1 MEAIVYE
8 EFGGPEVLRHTAGAA
23 VPEPGPGEVRVKV
36 AAVGVNPVDWKRRYG
51 WVEEFYP
58 TTFPAV
64 PGLEFAG
71 TVDRLGEGVTGLAV
85 GDEVLGWTKTGA
97 YAEYAIA
104 DIVVP
109 KPAGLPWE
117 TAASLPV
124 AGETAQRVLDLLGVR
139 AGETLFLHGAAGVVG
154 SVGVQLAVAAG
165 VTVIGSASASN
176 HAYLRELGAIPVAY
190 GEGLADRVRAAAPDG
205 VDAVFDAAG
214 HGVLPVAIELLGGVG
229 PGGVGPDGDGP
240 YGDGA
245 AKERIVTI
253 ADVDAE
259 KYGIV
264 FSGSLGD
271 PDAVRAGLTAHAR
284 GAAAGTLTVRLADT
298 LPLKEAAR
306 VQQLSESGHV
316 RGKLVLIP

>member
-8 EFGGPEVLRHTAGAA
+8 EFGGPEVLRHATGVA

-36 AAVGVNPVDWKRRYG
+36 AAVGLNPVDWKRRYG

-71 TVDRLGEGVTGLAV
+71 TVDKLGEGVTDLAV

-97 YAEYAIA
+97 YAQYAITGL
-104 DIVVP
+104 VVP
-109 KPAGLPWE
+109 KPAGLSWAA
-117 TAASLPV
+117 AASLPV
-124 AGETAQRVLDLLGVR
+124 AAETAQRVLDLIGVR

-165 VTVIGSASASN
+165 VTVIGSASESN

-190 GEGLADRVRAAAPDG
+190 GDGLADRVRAAAPDG
-205 VDAVFDAAG
+205 VDAVFDSAG
-214 HGVLPVAIELLGGVG
+214 HGVLPVAIELLGGEE
-229 PGGVGPDGDGP
+229 
-240 YGDGA
+240 GA
-245 AKERIVTI
+245 AKERIATI

-259 KYGIV
+259 KHGIAFTGV
-264 FSGSLGD
+264 MGD

-284 GAAAGTLTVRLADT
+284 AAEAGTLTVRLADT

-306 VQQLSESGHV
+306 AQELSETGHV
-316 RGKLVLIP
+316 RGKLILIP

>member
-8 EFGGPEVLRHTAGAA
+8 EFGGPEVLRHEAGVAK
-23 VPEPGPGEVRVKV
+23 PEPGPGEVRVRV
-36 AAVGVNPVDWKRRYG
+36 AAAGVNPVDWKRRYG
-51 WVEEFYP
+51 WMEAFYP

-71 TVDRLGEGVTGLAV
+71 TVDALGEGVTGLAV

-104 DIVVP
+104 GTVAP
-109 KPAGLPWE
+109 KPAGLSWE
-117 TAASLPV
+117 AAASLPV

-165 VTVIGSASASN
+165 VTVIGSASESN

-190 GEGLADRVRAAAPDG
+190 GDGLADRVRAAAPEG

-214 HGVLPVAIELLGGVG
+214 HGVLPVAIELLGG
-229 PGGVGPDGDGP
+229 GD
-240 YGDGA
+240 A

-253 ADVDAE
+253 AATDAE
-259 KYGIV
+259 EHGIV
-264 FSGSLGD
+264 FSGVAGE
-271 PDAVRAGLTAHAR
+271 PEAVRAGLTAQAR
-284 GAAAGTLTVRLADT
+284 LAAEGALAVRLAQT

-306 VQQLSESGHV
+306 AQELSESGHV
-316 RGKLVLIP
+316 RGKIVLIPS

>member
-8 EFGGPEVLRHTAGAA
+8 EFGGPEVLRHESGVA
-23 VPEPGPGEVRVKV
+23 VPEPGPGEVRVRV
-36 AAVGVNPVDWKRRYG
+36 AAAGVNPVDWKRRYG
-51 WVEEFYP
+51 LVEAFYP

-85 GDEVLGWTKTGA
+85 GDEVFGWTKTGA
-97 YAEYAIA
+97 YAQYAIA
-104 DIVVP
+104 DIVAT
-109 KPAGLPWE
+109 KPAGLSWE
-117 TAASLPV
+117 EAASLPV

-165 VTVIGSASASN
+165 ITVIGSASEAN
-176 HAYLRELGAIPVAY
+176 HAHLRALGATPVAY
-190 GEGLADRVRAAAPDG
+190 GDGLADRVRAAAPDG

-214 HGVLPVAIELLGGVG
+214 HGVLPIAIELLGGTG
-229 PGGVGPDGDGP
+229 SEGA
-240 YGDGA
+240 GA
-245 AKERIVTI
+245 ATERIVTI
-253 ADVDAE
+253 ADADAE

-264 FSGSLGD
+264 FSGVLGD
-271 PDAVRAGLTAHAR
+271 PEAVRAGLAAHAR
-284 GAAAGTLTVRLADT
+284 AAAAGTLTVRHAAT

-306 VQQLSESGHV
+306 AQELSESGHA
-316 RGKLVLIP
+316 RGKLILVP